1 MEELYYSHPV
11 QVRYWDTQRQQ
22 YMGGIAYHEF
32 LICGYDGEAKL
43 ITDVIA
49 EAVINGKD
57 QDNAIIELG
66 WLSLNGEILG
76 I

>member
-1 MEELYYSHPV
+1 
-11 QVRYWDTQRQQ
+11 
-22 YMGGIAYHEF
+22 MGGIAYHEF

>member
-11 QVRYWDTQRQQ
+11 QVKYWSPTRQQ

-32 LICGYDGEAKL
+32 LIDGFSGEAKL
-43 ITDVIA
+43 IVDVLK
-49 EAVINGKD
+49 EAAADKTT
-57 QDNAIIELG
+57 DNAIIELS

-76 I
+76 L